1 MEGIATLGIV
11 IAGVSVAVVLSYA
24 SMQAVLSVM
33 PSKTKK

>member
-11 IAGVSVAVVLSYA
+11 VAGITVAVVLSYA

-33 PSKTKK
+33 PSKVKK